1 MSNRCLNS
9 TVTEK
14 LFFKNLPGTRG
25 PLHSGAPWTLPTLP
39 TPLLRRWAWSTLV
52 PTIKAQRITGPGT
65 GKSAPTQRIH
75 GTTCRPIAVKPSSVN
90 TERVRTFFEQAC

>member
-1 MSNRCLNS
+1 MSNRCLNF

-39 TPLLRRWAWSTLV
+39 TPLLRHCLWGVGGAGKRAQAKCCYVMRLRNTCMHNANFDHF
-52 PTIKAQRITGPGT
+52 TIVECGG
-65 GKSAPTQRIH
+65 
-75 GTTCRPIAVKPSSVN
+75 N
-90 TERVRTFFEQAC
+90 